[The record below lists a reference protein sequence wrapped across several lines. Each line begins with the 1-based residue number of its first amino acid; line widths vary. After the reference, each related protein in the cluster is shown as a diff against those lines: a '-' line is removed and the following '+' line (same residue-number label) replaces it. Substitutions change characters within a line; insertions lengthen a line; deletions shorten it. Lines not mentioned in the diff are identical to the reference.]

1 MMCAHILIVEDNP
14 PSRELIAYLLHSRG
28 YTTQAAATGTH
39 AERIAHAARPDLILV
54 DLQLPDFDGY
64 QLLRRL
70 RGGRRHCDTLI
81 VAVTALAMVGE
92 RERAIRAGFDD
103 YVAKPINPRTFPDAV
118 RTWLTTTATGRG
130 GGPRAP
136 DR

>member
-14 PSRELIAYLLHSRG
+14 PSRELIAYLLRSRG
-28 YTTQAAATGTH
+28 HTTQAAATGTQ
-39 AERIAHAARPDLILV
+39 AERIAQAARLDLILV

-70 RGGRRHCDTLI
+70 RAERHAATPI

-92 RERAIRAGFDD
+92 RERAIRAGFDE
-103 YVAKPINPRTFPDAV
+103 YVPKPIDPRTFPDDV
-118 RTWLTTTATGRG
+118 QTWLSTFPTDHSPESGA
-130 GGPRAP
+130 
-136 DR
+136 